1 MKLRCT
7 IKRLLTVLLVCM
19 ILPLPMAIYTPAGSP
34 VPDIYADGW
43 KYPGIVT
50 VRSGRAYVSLRE
62 FATYMDNAVVHWD
75 SINECATAKTDTLTV
90 SAWENGSYLLANGRY
105 LWCPGKTYTENGI
118 MMVPLT
124 AAARAFG
131 FDHTWT
137 GAATELHRQRGAIE
151 SGEVYYDADEVWWL
165 ANIIHAEAQ
174 GEPFTGK
181 IAVGEVILNRVAS
194 EEFPDTIYSVI
205 YDNEHGVQFTP
216 TVNGAIEEDPGVDS
230 IIAAKLVL
238 DGARI
243 GENLLYFLNP
253 AIAVSTWIPQNREYY
268 MTIGSHD
275 FYT

>member
-7 IKRLLTVLLVCM
+7 AKKVLTAALA
-19 ILPLPMAIYTPAGSP
+19 ILTLSLPMAIYTPAQNTP
-34 VPDIYADGW
+34 PTVYADGW
-43 KYPGIVT
+43 QYPGIVT
-50 VRSGRAYVSLRE
+50 VRDGRAYVSLRE
-62 FATYMDNAVVHWD
+62 FATYMDNAVVTWNPD
-75 SINECATAKTDTLTV
+75 EEYAVAKTDSLTV
-90 SAWENGSYLLANGRY
+90 TAWENGSYLLANGRY
-105 LWCPGKTYTENGI
+105 LWCPGRTYTENGI

-137 GAATELHRQRGAIE
+137 GTATELHRQRGAID
-151 SGEVYYDADEVWWL
+151 SGENYYNADDVWWL
-165 ANIIHAEAQ
+165 AKIIHAEAQ

-181 IAVGEVILNRVAS
+181 IAVGEVVLNRVAS
-194 EEFPDTIYSVI
+194 DEFPDTIYSVI
-205 YDNEHGVQFTP
+205 FDREHGVQFTP

-243 GENLLYFLNP
+243 GRDLLYFLNP
-253 AIAVSTWIPQNREYY
+253 AIAVSTWIPENRDYY